1 MTSFTPS
8 LLFDATLLWFS
19 TKYCKMAVTHQ
30 WRLSAPDVGYHLIY
44 KCSTKC
50 KLASKICFLTV
61 TFHRANYEAI
71 IFLQSI
77 LKILGTKIKII
88 LREIKWC
95 LLSLYCSCQA
105 STSVVPV
112 LSGLVK
118 ISKQLK
124 GNLSTQLPSF

>member
-50 KLASKICFLTV
+50 KLASKICFLMV
-61 TFHRANYEAI
+61 TFHRANYKAI

-77 LKILGTKIKII
+77 KKILGTKIKIK
-88 LREIKWC
+88 RC

-124 GNLSTQLPSF
+124 GNLSKQLPLF

>member
-50 KLASKICFLTV
+50 KLASKICFLMV
-61 TFHRANYEAI
+61 TFHRANYKAI

-77 LKILGTKIKII
+77 KIILGTKIKIKRCYVCI
-88 LREIKWC
+88 AVVKRP
-95 LLSLYCSCQA
+95 LLWSQCFLD
-105 STSVVPV
+105 
-112 LSGLVK
+112 
-118 ISKQLK
+118 
-124 GNLSTQLPSF
+124 